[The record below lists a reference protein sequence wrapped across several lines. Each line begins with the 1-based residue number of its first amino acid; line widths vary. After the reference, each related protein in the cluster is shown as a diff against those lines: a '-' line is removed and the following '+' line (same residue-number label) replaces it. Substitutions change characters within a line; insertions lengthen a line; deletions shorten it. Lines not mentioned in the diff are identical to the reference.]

1 MSIPTRKEIW
11 AQWDNAW
18 DPGLPADK
26 RLEILKNATA
36 PEFTYTNPGSHIPNG
51 NLEEVVQLIGQL
63 LQTEGNNMKV
73 KHLNWWEHHDHSA
86 LHWDMVDADT
96 GEAKIR
102 GFSHGRY
109 AADGKLLS
117 VTDFW

>member
-1 MSIPTRKEIW
+1 MATSTCKEFW

-18 DPGLPADK
+18 DLGLPAEK

-36 PEFTYTNPGSHIPNG
+36 PGFTYTNPTSHIPNG
-51 NLEEVVQLIGQL
+51 NLEEVVQLIGQM
-63 LQTEGNNMKV
+63 LQGPGKNMTV
-73 KHLNWWEHHDHSA
+73 KHLNWWEHHGHSA
-86 LHWDMVDADT
+86 LHWDMVDVDS
-96 GEAKIR
+96 GEAKLR

-109 AADGKLLS
+109 AEDGKLLS